1 MPMLRSTNTTAGVPG
16 PARRSA
22 PGRYRS
28 QIHLRQLHYFVAAA
42 EYGSFRKAAEAL
54 DVNVSSIS
62 RRVRDLEDELGA
74 SLFQRHSGGLR
85 LTEPGA
91 IFLERVRDGLRH
103 IDQGVSHVTS
113 AGRVGQGTLRVG
125 IFSSLASGF
134 LFDLVADFSRR
145 HPSVALT
152 LVDGNPSEHVAAVR
166 NLERD
171 LAFITGTGPWEGCE
185 TETLWIEHVF
195 VVLPDGHPLARHNK
209 LAWSDL
215 RTERFIVSEAAPGP
229 EIHDYLVA
237 HLSGLGASV
246 DIQSHQTGRDNILAL
261 VAAGHG
267 LTLTSESTTGA
278 QFCGITYRQLANEI
292 LPFSMVWSARNDN
305 PAARRLMSMA
315 RAMRRAG

>member
-1 MPMLRSTNTTAGVPG
+1 MSMQRITADTGGTKQPRGLG
-16 PARRSA
+16 PARYTSR
-22 PGRYRS
+22 
-28 QIHLRQLHYFVAAA
+28 IHLRQLHYFVAAA

-54 DVNVSSIS
+54 DLNVSSVS
-62 RRVRDLEDELGA
+62 RRIRDLEDELGA
-74 SLFQRHSGGLR
+74 SLFQRHPGGLR

-91 IFLERVRDGLRH
+91 VFLERVRDGLRH
-103 IDQGVSHVTS
+103 IDKGVSHVAA
-113 AGRVGQGTLRVG
+113 AGRVGRGSLRVG

-134 LFDLVADFSRR
+134 LFDLMADFSRR

-152 LVDGNPSEHVAAVR
+152 LIDGNPSEHVAAVR

-171 LAFITGTGPWEGCE
+171 LAFITGTGPWEGCK
-185 TETLWIEHVF
+185 TETLWVEHVF
-195 VVLPDGHPLARHNK
+195 VVLPNRHPLARRNK
-209 LAWSDL
+209 LAWTDL

-246 DIQSHQTGRDNILAL
+246 DIQSHRTGRDNILAL
-261 VAAGHG
+261 VAVDHG
-267 LTLTSESTTGA
+267 LTLTSESTIGA
-278 QFCGITYRQLANEI
+278 QFPGIAYRPLADEI

-315 RAMRRAG
+315 RAMRRTGV